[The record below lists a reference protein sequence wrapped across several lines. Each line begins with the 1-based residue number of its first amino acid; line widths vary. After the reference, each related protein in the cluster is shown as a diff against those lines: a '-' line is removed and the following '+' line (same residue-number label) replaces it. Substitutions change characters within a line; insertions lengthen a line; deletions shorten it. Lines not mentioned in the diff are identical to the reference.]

1 LQPAEQEQALSA
13 CFREDW
19 NGGQGKAKRILL
31 PVRHLH
37 QWIEQNIL
45 LILKDAPFSKTDP
58 NVNPAAG
65 ACVDC
70 PKRTGGNALLFADI
84 AEDACKL
91 CGIWAT
97 ASLSCWLVAAAWTA

>member
-1 LQPAEQEQALSA
+1 MGVGSA
-13 CFREDW
+13 TSWSDYPILGPYSIAVTGLTTVAQQVLAADSGCKGVIFH
-19 NGGQGKAKRILL
+19 NPGSKAKRILL

-65 ACVDC
+65 ACVESQEI
-70 PKRTGGNALLFADI
+70 T
-84 AEDACKL
+84 
-91 CGIWAT
+91 
-97 ASLSCWLVAAAWTA
+97 